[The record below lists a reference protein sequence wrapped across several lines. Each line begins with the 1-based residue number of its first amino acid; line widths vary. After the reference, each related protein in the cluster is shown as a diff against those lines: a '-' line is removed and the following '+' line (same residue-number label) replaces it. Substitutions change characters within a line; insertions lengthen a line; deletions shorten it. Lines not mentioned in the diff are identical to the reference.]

1 MKVKEAIQNKRVL
14 KLFFEED
21 TFPQTREIGRG
32 GSGTVYEGP
41 DPDQVTKIQPL
52 RFQSPNL
59 TEDMLYKLEGNQ
71 VAIIEVSL
79 LEALVME
86 NIHSPIF
93 PTLISYTIFNNEG
106 EFYSKIVMS
115 SQHGS
120 SYKHWVQGAPLKE
133 KLQSWITL
141 FEDLQTV
148 YINYDFIHGDL
159 NTANIFVDCGRLKLI
174 DFGTSSFILDGVF
187 YYPDYVKRKFLRSFP
202 SFEFERTS
210 AVDICKILFYATGI
224 FSEELEEMLDT
235 CSESEHKTRRL
246 WRGGRSQPAIVIY
259 HGDSNLTYE
268 RVLFELKEKFLLL
281 HV

>member
-41 DPDQVTKIQPL
+41 DFDQVTKIQPL

-93 PTLISYTIFNNEG
+93 PTLISYTIFNSEG